1 MQIGGRKI
9 IELTPFLNKESNI
22 PLYMQLVD
30 FIKQEILSGN
40 IRPGE
45 KLPSKRKLAEYLG
58 LSINTIQSAYEQLTA
73 ESYAESRPRKGIFVA
88 DFKND
93 LLPETVLFHQQ
104 LHEKAGQ
111 ENEQIKIDFNS
122 DT

>member
-1 MQIGGRKI
+1 M

-40 IRPGE
+40 IHPGE
-45 KLPSKRKLAEYLG
+45 KLPSKWKLAEYLG

-73 ESYAESRPRKGIFVA
+73 EGYAESRPRKGIFVA

-93 LLPETVLFHQQ
+93 LLPETCFS
-104 LHEKAGQ
+104 
-111 ENEQIKIDFNS
+111 INS
-122 DT
+122 YMKKPARKMNKSKLTSIPIHS